1 MTHGRLAPPSDA
13 TRRALRTSTLD
24 GVFAVQYVTLT
35 GGTLLTTLLL
45 ALGASAEHIGLV
57 AALPLIGAVLQPVGA
72 EVVRLRG
79 GHRKAVCLVA
89 GAVDAGLWAASV
101 AAVVWL
107 PPAAAVTAVV
117 AVVAL
122 QQGATAFIGVAWTSW
137 ISDLVPARLRGRF
150 FGRRNLVCNALGAV
164 TAALAGLSVRSAGD
178 DPLPTFLALIAA
190 GVAFRL
196 VSLVYLA
203 RQPEPR
209 PAQSPP
215 GGLLRQLRRPLRHPV
230 FRRYLGAQAVWG
242 FSVNLAS
249 PFFTVYMLEEAGVT
263 AGTALA
269 FASLG
274 TVSNLVGQRVWGP
287 LCDRYGDHQV
297 LRVTALAAGLQP
309 AWWLFTGSSGAGFAL
324 MAVLSST
331 GGFAWAGLTLATGNL
346 TMRLA
351 PEAGKTSFF
360 AAHAAIG
367 GAAGAA
373 GALVG
378 GALAAGALEGV
389 LKVLFV
395 LSAAAR
401 VGAWLL
407 FRRVPA
413 PADGPRLRTALVLRD
428 TVRTLNPT
436 QGFSP
441 LLHTVVGSA
450 GHAQRTVRAAVG
462 RPRAGRAAGDGHAV
476 MPGGPLPVARCTGGR
491 PAVVQ
496 PAPVRARNRRLRRIG
511 PDGTGLD

>member
-1 MTHGRLAPPSDA
+1 MRRQHEAPPSDA

-24 GVFAVQYVTLT
+24 GVFAVQYITLT
-35 GGTLLTTLLL
+35 GGTLLTTFLL

-57 AALPLIGAVLQPVGA
+57 AALPLLGALLQPVGA

-89 GAVDAGLWAASV
+89 GAVDVALWAASV

-107 PPAAAVTAVV
+107 PPAGAVTAVV
-117 AVVAL
+117 VILAL
-122 QQGATAFIGVAWTSW
+122 QNGAGAFVGVAWTSW
-137 ISDLVPARLRGRF
+137 ISDLVPGRLRGRF

-164 TAALAGLSVRSAGD
+164 TAALAGLAVRAAED
-178 DPLPTFLALIAA
+178 DPLPTFLALIGV
-190 GVAFRL
+190 GVALRL
-196 VSLVYLA
+196 VSLAYLA

-209 PAQSPP
+209 PALSPP
-215 GGLLRQLRRPLRHPV
+215 GGLLRQLRRPLRHAA
-230 FRRYLGAQAVWG
+230 FRRYLGHQAMWG

-249 PFFTVYMLEEAGVT
+249 PFFTVYMLEEAGVG

-297 LRVTALAAGLQP
+297 LRATSLAAALQP
-309 AWWLFTGSSGAGFAL
+309 AWWLLTGPGGAGFVL

-331 GGFAWAGLTLATGNL
+331 GGFAWAGVALASGNL
-346 TMRLA
+346 TMRLV
-351 PEAGKTSFF
+351 PKSGKTSFF

-378 GALAAGALEGV
+378 GALAAGAFAGA
-389 LKVLFV
+389 LKALFV
-395 LSAAAR
+395 LSAAVR
-401 VGAWLL
+401 VGAWFLL
-407 FRRVPA
+407 RRVPA
-413 PADGPRLRTALVLRD
+413 PAGGPRLRTVLVLRD

-441 LLHTVVGSA
+441 LLHSA
-450 GHAQRTVRAAVG
+450 IGTAERARRTVRATVH
-462 RPRAGRAAGDGHAV
+462 RRA
-476 MPGGPLPVARCTGGR
+476 T
-491 PAVVQ
+491 
-496 PAPVRARNRRLRRIG
+496 VRRDTVRRRE
-511 PDGTGLD
+511 TVEA